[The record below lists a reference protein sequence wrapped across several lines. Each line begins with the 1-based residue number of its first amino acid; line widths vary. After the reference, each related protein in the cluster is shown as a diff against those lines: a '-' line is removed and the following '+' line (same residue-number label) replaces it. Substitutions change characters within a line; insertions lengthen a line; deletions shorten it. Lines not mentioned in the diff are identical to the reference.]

1 MNRVNKDN
9 INKRVL
15 AWYKN
20 VMGHCMFYKGN
31 DYVLRLV
38 SLPSKSLEKEGG
50 LKGFDASMA
59 LWSRCKWFPDIA
71 SRRGKSRPLSFLI
84 SYTRRLTLKP
94 DIRGRIGC
102 SLYFL
107 LQRGRGRLVQA
118 RLHLSSSTILGKIQW
133 LRVGEYSKNTDKKI
147 MLVIHSNT

>member
-1 MNRVNKDN
+1 
-9 INKRVL
+9 
-15 AWYKN
+15 
-20 VMGHCMFYKGN
+20 MGHCMFYKGN

-133 LRVGEYSKNTDKKI
+133 LRVGEY
-147 MLVIHSNT
+147 